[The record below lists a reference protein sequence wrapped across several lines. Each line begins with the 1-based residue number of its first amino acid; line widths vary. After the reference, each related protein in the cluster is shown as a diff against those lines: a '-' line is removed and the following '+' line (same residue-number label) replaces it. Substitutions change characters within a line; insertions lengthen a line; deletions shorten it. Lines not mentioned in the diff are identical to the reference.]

1 MNDEDIIFFM
11 IYMIITCILNDNGVS
26 KEEFNDMLDKG
37 NIFEYSMIELEKQ
50 LQNIK
55 SNQFIIHLIRK
66 NYNMIRDNDDIY
78 NRICERMDVCLK
90 DYGRK

>member
-1 MNDEDIIFFM
+1 MNDEDVIFFM

-78 NRICERMDVCLK
+78 YRICERMDVCLK